1 MAAVAATGLVGTLA
15 VAGLVGMDGTEIV
28 HLAQA
33 MAPVAVATVI
43 VAVVAARAL
52 SSTSLVQ
59 RFVGVALVAVVV
71 AAVNILVLTSQMFV
85 SDHDA
90 ALVSVLLVYALGSG
104 VAIAIA
110 TARASRT
117 AIRRLE
123 TTAHE
128 LGRGNLDSRA
138 GDVHGGPELDA
149 LATSLDT
156 MAERLEQARASER
169 RADTMRRDLV
179 AAMSH
184 DLRTPLSS
192 LRAMV
197 EAIDEEVVGDTET
210 LRLYAFEMRRAVVQL
225 VDLVDDLFELTQLD
239 VERIL
244 AEPPSSRVQDVV
256 HRAID
261 AVRSEV
267 TRKHLSV
274 HTELGTALDAP
285 CSPRVARVLHNLLS
299 NAVRHTP
306 AEGTIRVTATKERS
320 HIHIAVEDDGAGFS
334 QEALPHLFEPFF
346 REDPAR
352 SGAGAGL
359 GLTLAGRIVEALG
372 GRIGAERSDPRGA
385 RFWVELPVA

>member
-1 MAAVAATGLVGTLA
+1 MSGWRTLAVVAAVAATGLVGTLA

-184 DLRTPLSS
+184 
-192 LRAMV
+192 
-197 EAIDEEVVGDTET
+197 GDTET

-372 GRIGAERSDPRGA
+372 GRIGAERADPRGA